1 MSRCLVVFRPLIVLK
16 AKMLYKN
23 YSRRRKK
30 KKEKDILIIPLHSF
44 YALLL
49 ALVVFALIMF
59 LQIGAIL
66 IDFIFGIGSVSTK

>member
-23 YSRRRKK
+23 YSRRRK